1 MGGSTAVEYFDEQEN
16 KPVIESE
23 AEQAFTLIK
32 TKYPNSN
39 VSQKIRQFENS
50 ALNDQKIIEP
60 VEPTERSILMGQ
72 L

>member
-1 MGGSTAVEYFDEQEN
+1 M
-16 KPVIESE
+16 
-23 AEQAFTLIK
+23 LIK

-39 VSQKIRQFENS
+39 VSEKIRQFENS
-50 ALNDQKIIEP
+50 VLNDQKIIEP